1 MCWCCPPDPGKMYTV
16 LWATPFSWRCPCEIF
31 RSCDD
36 GGKSPTDLYASLKK
50 FPGKALC
57 IPHHPAADWVHV
69 SAATDWNFNDYEV
82 ERLAEIMSR
91 HAPYETDDL
100 WSDYTKNIKKF
111 PRHSVQEALSRGYR
125 MGARLRQRG
134 CNLCG

>member
-1 MCWCCPPDPGKMYTV
+1 MILPVTMLLLMTV
-16 LWATPFSWRCPCEIF
+16 SSAGIYSYSRRIVGGEFLSLHEALA
-31 RSCDD
+31 DD
-36 GGKSPTDLYASLKK
+36 LA
-50 FPGKALC
+50 
-57 IPHHPAADWVHV
+57 AADWGHV
-69 SAATDWNFNDYEV
+69 SADTDWNFNDYEV